1 MLYSI
6 MTMHLRIPPCTN
18 QRRVSAIVGKSGERV
33 EERGRVEGSGVE
45 WGRVGGSGEES
56 GKEWG

>member
-1 MLYSI
+1 MYQPAESF
-6 MTMHLRIPPCTN
+6 CD
-18 QRRVSAIVGKSGERV
+18 SGERV